1 MVEET
6 QGQLSSTQLLQE
18 RQRLE
23 KLYQEQYTRT
33 ITVLFTDLV
42 DSTALTEAQGD
53 MSARELIRTHL
64 NFLFPIIET
73 NNGTLVKTMG
83 DGTMS
88 YFEHAQDAQRT
99 AVAFQVSLKLYN
111 DQHTTKVPINVR
123 IGAHTGVGIVEEDDI
138 YGDVVNVAAR
148 FEALARSGEIYIS
161 DSCYLALENKGEF
174 YSRIVKEASLKG
186 KSETYTVYKVFWD
199 EAEIDHDKE
208 NYQHET
214 VKTKSSFSLKALFR
228 IILFISLL
236 LITVYGVMKLTAF
249 LENPKKI
256 EEKRS
261 RSNKVSLIV
270 PVLKQRTGP
279 ILIPINQEIIKVSF
293 LEMFIRTIK

>member
-1 MVEET
+1 M
-6 QGQLSSTQLLQE
+6 
-18 RQRLE
+18 
-23 KLYQEQYTRT
+23 
-33 ITVLFTDLV
+33 
-42 DSTALTEAQGD
+42 
-53 MSARELIRTHL
+53 
-64 NFLFPIIET
+64 
-73 NNGTLVKTMG
+73 
-83 DGTMS
+83 
-88 YFEHAQDAQRT
+88 
-99 AVAFQVSLKLYN
+99 KLYN